1 MREIKFR
8 AWNKIW
14 KMMSMVDKIEFE
26 DGKPYSV
33 STTIEAT
40 DFDHTDEWC
49 DYEVGDEIILQQF
62 TGLLDKNG
70 KEIYEGDILNI
81 KFVCWPN
88 VEYNYKFNGYYKIEI
103 GKFRLQLDLVKL
115 IEPKETFDHIHL
127 DEDLTYN
134 FKEDKFEQLAI
145 DNYHRD
151 GEKVRDFTSDIEVI
165 GNIFENQELLN

>member
-62 TGLLDKNG
+62 TGLQDKNG
-70 KEIYEGDILNI
+70 KDIYEGDVVLIPDTYTDRITEDGRGPQEPDNHLSEVKYLEGCFKFIVKENADILS
-81 KFVCWPN
+81 KG
-88 VEYNYKFNGYYKIEI
+88 EYTFEE
-103 GKFRLQLDLVKL
+103 LED
-115 IEPKETFDHIHL
+115 ETGTEEL
-127 DEDLTYN
+127 
-134 FKEDKFEQLAI
+134 
-145 DNYHRD
+145 
-151 GEKVRDFTSDIEVI
+151 EVI
-165 GNIFENQELLN
+165 GNIYENPELL